1 MHAQYKLGLKFLH
14 TWKTIKDSFLSKI
27 YKTTF
32 VDLFTLSNFA
42 SIHFFLKLCQLG
54 DNWAEKN
61 FGKYP
66 TVEKRGWGGSVT
78 IPPDQCSLIWP
89 LSVGCIAHLGA
100 GSNCFNVGSRTRAIM
115 AHGLVQGRSA
125 SSMTT
130 FTERPNFTKNVSSFV
145 EGCKRTWSEMRS
157 WGYEL
162 DLLRLRIA
170 TIGTLLAYCLQT
182 KMTQIQD
189 QLFSNVKLS
198 SGERRHGKDWDP
210 A

>member
-1 MHAQYKLGLKFLH
+1 MKEKYFEVLPKVISMPNYLYFNDSKKKHAQYKLGLKFLH

-78 IPPDQCSLIWP
+78 IPPDQCSLI
-89 LSVGCIAHLGA
+89 
-100 GSNCFNVGSRTRAIM
+100 
-115 AHGLVQGRSA
+115 
-125 SSMTT
+125 
-130 FTERPNFTKNVSSFV
+130 
-145 EGCKRTWSEMRS
+145 
-157 WGYEL
+157 
-162 DLLRLRIA
+162 
-170 TIGTLLAYCLQT
+170 
-182 KMTQIQD
+182 
-189 QLFSNVKLS
+189 
-198 SGERRHGKDWDP
+198 
-210 A
+210 

>member
-1 MHAQYKLGLKFLH
+1 MHARYKLGLKFLH

-78 IPPDQCSLIWP
+78 IPPDQCSLAERSSTAKSKRLFLWEVLKRKIKTN
-89 LSVGCIAHLGA
+89 LRLGFFA
-100 GSNCFNVGSRTRAIM
+100 AI
-115 AHGLVQGRSA
+115 A
-125 SSMTT
+125 SSAD
-130 FTERPNFTKNVSSFV
+130 PL
-145 EGCKRTWSEMRS
+145 
-157 WGYEL
+157 WGPYYRFSIL
-162 DLLRLRIA
+162 RFASAIALADLGPLTA
-170 TIGTLLAYCLQT
+170 SAYF
-182 KMTQIQD
+182 
-189 QLFSNVKLS
+189 FSKIPS
-198 SGERRHGKDWDP
+198 
-210 A
+210 